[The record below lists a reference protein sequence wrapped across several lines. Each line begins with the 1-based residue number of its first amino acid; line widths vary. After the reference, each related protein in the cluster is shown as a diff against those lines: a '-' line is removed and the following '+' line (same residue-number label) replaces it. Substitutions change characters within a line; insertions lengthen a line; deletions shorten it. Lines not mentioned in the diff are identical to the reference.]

1 MQHEDIRWDLTH
13 LYPNSSSLKAD
24 LKDSLASAERLRDRY
39 RGQIASL
46 DVTGLREAYETL
58 GGLHDRIG
66 RAYTYAYLN
75 WCTQTSDEAAG
86 ALLQEVKEA
95 YAAFQQQ
102 TVFFATEWAQL
113 DDIEARTR
121 FEAPELAFV
130 RHTLEVQTKARVHS
144 LSEAEEQVMAEMDLH
159 AADAWTRFFDQLL
172 GAHVFTLREERLT
185 EQEVLAKLHDPD
197 RALRRDAALS
207 LTAGLQAL
215 APQLTFI
222 FNTVIANKKSSDELR
237 KYPHWIASRNV
248 SNEMED
254 TAVEALVEAVTS
266 RYDIAQRFYR
276 LKTALLGVERME
288 DYDRYAPVRAASR
301 MVSWEEARDLVL
313 EAYSG
318 FHPEMGRIA
327 ERFFSESWIDAFPRP
342 GKRGGAFSHGAV
354 PSAHPYVM
362 MNYLGRA
369 RDVQTLAHELGHGV
383 HQYLS
388 RQQGIYH
395 ADTPLTT
402 AETASVFG
410 EMLTF
415 HLMLERES
423 DPAERLALLVGKIDD
438 TMATVYRQIAM
449 NRFEHAI
456 HTARRTEGEL
466 SFDRFAALWMDTQ
479 RALYGNE
486 VHLGEHYR
494 YWWSYIP
501 HFLHTPGYVYA
512 YAFGELLVLSLYAR
526 FKAEGSSFPEKYLG
540 LLAAGGSD
548 WPHILVGA
556 LGVDL
561 NDPHFWHQ
569 GLAAIEALVEDA
581 ERQATQLNS
590 VAVNSAP

>member
-1 MQHEDIRWDLTH
+1 MPQADIRWDLSH
-13 LYPNSSSLKAD
+13 LYPDHIALKTDLAD
-24 LKDSLASAERLRDRY
+24 CLAQAEEARVRY
-39 RGQIASL
+39 RGRIADL
-46 DVTGLREAYETL
+46 EITDLKVAYDTL
-58 GGLHDRIG
+58 GRLSDRMG

-75 WCTQTSDEAAG
+75 WSTQTTDEAAG
-86 ALLQEVKEA
+86 ALLQEVREG
-95 YAAFQQQ
+95 YAAFQQH
-102 TVFFATEWAQL
+102 TVFFATEWAAL
-113 DDIEARTR
+113 DEPEARRR
-121 FEAPELAFV
+121 FESPELAFV
-130 RHTLEVQTKARVHS
+130 KHTLEVQTKARAHS

-159 AADAWTRFFDQLL
+159 ASDAWTRFFDQLL
-172 GAHVFTLREERLT
+172 GGHVFTLRDESLT
-185 EQEVLAKLHDPD
+185 EQEVLAKLHEPD
-197 RALRRDAALS
+197 RALRYDAALS
-207 LTAGLQAL
+207 LTAGLEAL
-215 APQLTFI
+215 APQLTFV
-222 FNTVIANKKSSDELR
+222 FNTVIANKKSSDKLR
-237 KYPHWIASRNV
+237 KYPHWISSRNV

-254 TAVEALVEAVTS
+254 GAVDALVEAVTS
-266 RYDIAQRFYR
+266 RYDVAQRFYR
-276 LKTALLGVERME
+276 LKTRLLGVDRME
-288 DYDRYAPVRAASR
+288 DYDRYAPVRPASR
-301 MVSWEEARDLVL
+301 MITWEEARDLVL

-318 FHPEMGRIA
+318 FHPEMGNIA
-327 ERFFSESWIDAFPRP
+327 RRFFDESWIDAFPRP

-388 RQQGIYH
+388 RKQGVFH

-415 HLMLERES
+415 NLMLERET

-449 NRFEHAI
+449 NRFEHAM

-466 SFDRFAALWMDTQ
+466 SSERFSTLWLDTQ
-479 RALYGNE
+479 RALYGDV
-486 VHLGEHYR
+486 VHLGDHYR

-526 FKAEGSSFPEKYLG
+526 YKTEGASFPEKYLE
-540 LLAAGGSD
+540 LLSAGGSD
-548 WPHILVGA
+548 WPHVLVGA
-556 LGVDL
+556 LGVNL
-561 NDPHFWHQ
+561 NDPQFWLQ
-569 GLAAIEALVEDA
+569 GVSAIEAMVEEA
-581 ERQATQLNS
+581 ERQATQLSS
-590 VAVNSAP
+590 VAATREA